1 MDNLILSLKK
11 RFFVPAVLALALL
24 VWLLLSQAFYRSYWE
39 GTLERVQ
46 TVDFNLLHHT
56 LPTTLSQL
64 IIADRDDL
72 VQSVLD
78 ANYGLF
84 GLAITDPSGSSI
96 IYSTSKGSAEKSWQK
111 YLSPEGLASL
121 KEPAD
126 WLADPPP
133 LEAQWQHLGPRL
145 PEATKAAERPEGNI
159 IGRLYYLR
167 SEPPS
172 FIEDLGS
179 FLAGGFLER
188 SGSARGYLFAFL
200 ITMSFSLVI
209 VLLIWL
215 RRRGLRL
222 KQQELEY
229 ISQELE
235 IRKKG
240 WQHVNTELIAQKS
253 RKFWLEKE
261 AELSYRR
268 ALNLRQALE
277 KLRDSLRGQNASVH
291 RDSGNRAKIE
301 LAAHPASDILKEIE
315 SMVPDLTSSAA
326 KLKAQATVL
335 NEYCHILEQR
345 QVEINPVV
353 QSNPKSKS
361 GLQPPGDLLDMSPS

>member
-11 RFFVPAVLALALL
+11 RFFVPAVLVLALL
-24 VWLLLSQAFYRSYWE
+24 VWLLLCQAFYRSYWE

-56 LPTTLSQL
+56 LPTTLSEL

-72 VQSVLD
+72 VQKVLD

-84 GLAITDPSGSSI
+84 GLVITDPSGSSI
-96 IYSTSKGSAEKSWQK
+96 IYATNKISGEKTWQK
-111 YLSPEGLASL
+111 YLSQEGLASS

-126 WLADPPP
+126 WLSDPPP
-133 LEAQWQHLGPRL
+133 LEPQWQHLGPRL
-145 PEATKAAERPEGNI
+145 PEATKAFEKPDGNI

-167 SEPPS
+167 SEAPT
-172 FIEDLGS
+172 FVEDFS
-179 FLAGGFLER
+179 NFLAGGFLEHA
-188 SGSARGYLFAFL
+188 GSARGYLFAFL
-200 ITMSFSLVI
+200 ITMSFSLVV

-240 WQHVNTELIAQKS
+240 WQHVNTELIAQKT

-277 KLRDSLRGQNASVH
+277 KLHDSLRDTSAQPA
-291 RDSGNRAKIE
+291 SGNRPKAK
-301 LAAHPASDILKEIE
+301 LANPASDILKEIE
-315 SMVPDLTSSAA
+315 AMVPDLTDSAA

-335 NEYCHILEQR
+335 NDYCHTLEQKR
-345 QVEINPVV
+345 GEISPDLL
-353 QSNPKSKS
+353 QTRSKS
-361 GLQPPGDLLDMSPS
+361 SSQPPGDLLDMSPG

>member
-1 MDNLILSLKK
+1 VDNLILSLKK
-11 RFFVPAVLALALL
+11 RFFIPAVLLLALL
-24 VWLLLSQAFYRSYWE
+24 IWLLLSQAFYRSYWE

-56 LPTTLSQL
+56 LPTTLSEL

-72 VQSVLD
+72 VQKVLD

-84 GLAITDPSGSSI
+84 GLVITDPSGSSI
-96 IYSTSKGSAEKSWQK
+96 IYSTNRISGEKAWQK

-126 WLADPPP
+126 WLCDPPP
-133 LEAQWQHLGPRL
+133 LEPQWQHLGPRL
-145 PEATKAAERPEGNI
+145 PEATKASEKPAGNV
-159 IGRLYYLR
+159 IGKLYYLR
-167 SEPPS
+167 SEPPT
-172 FIEDLGS
+172 FIEDFTS
-179 FLAGGFLER
+179 FLAGGLLDR

-200 ITMSFSLVI
+200 ISMSFSMVI

-222 KQQELEY
+222 KQQELEH

-240 WQHVNTELIAQKS
+240 WQHVNTELLAQKS
-253 RKFWLEKE
+253 QKFWLEKE
-261 AELSYRR
+261 AELSHRR
-268 ALNLRQALE
+268 AVNLRHVLE
-277 KLRDSLRGQNASVH
+277 KLRDTMAGREQLTQPANGSYINL
-291 RDSGNRAKIE
+291 D
-301 LAAHPASDILKEIE
+301 LAANQASDILKEIE
-315 SMVPDLTSSAA
+315 VMIPDLTRSAA

-335 NEYCHILEQR
+335 NEYCHILEQK
-345 QVEINPVV
+345 QSEISPSVAPP
-353 QSNPKSKS
+353 QHKSD
-361 GLQPPGDLLDMSPS
+361 LQPSADLLDMSPG